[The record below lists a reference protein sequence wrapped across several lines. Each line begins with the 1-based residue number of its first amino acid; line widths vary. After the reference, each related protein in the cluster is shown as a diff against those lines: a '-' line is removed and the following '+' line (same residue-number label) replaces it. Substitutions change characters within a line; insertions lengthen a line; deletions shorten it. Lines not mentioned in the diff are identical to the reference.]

1 MKIKDFP
8 KIIFYKLSRIK
19 IFIDYPHIIKN
30 NFDSSDAK
38 VIYKNYSS
46 YSNIMKNAIYEV
58 AEDCINQII
67 IDENL
72 ILDDQLI
79 SDLITKSSYSID
91 IKIQLWAGQL
101 AYLNEETCKKHFD
114 ELGVPELKR
123 IFTIRN
129 VKRTYPKNPVVTKI
143 FEVLKANGWIYKFSE
158 CKDDTDLY
166 IVTKTGPLK
175 K

>member
-1 MKIKDFP
+1 
-8 KIIFYKLSRIK
+8 
-19 IFIDYPHIIKN
+19 
-30 NFDSSDAK
+30 
-38 VIYKNYSS
+38 
-46 YSNIMKNAIYEV
+46 MKNAIYEV

>member
-1 MKIKDFP
+1 ME
-8 KIIFYKLSRIK
+8 
-19 IFIDYPHIIKN
+19 
-30 NFDSSDAK
+30 DS
-38 VIYKNYSS
+38 
-46 YSNIMKNAIYEV
+46 
-58 AEDCINQII
+58 INQII
-67 IDENL
+67 LDEDL

-91 IKIQLWAGQL
+91 IKIQLWASQL
-101 AYLNEETCKKHFD
+101 VYLNEETCKKHFD

-123 IFTIRN
+123 IFTMRN
-129 VKRTYPKNPVVTKI
+129 VKRTYQKNPVVTKI